1 MATQEPDT
9 QEPKKMSDEQL
20 KALKRQ
26 VSGIPH
32 SLYTAAPAKPEAN
45 AKQSKAEQSKT
56 SAEENKK

>member
-9 QEPKKMSDEQL
+9 QESLKKTDEQL

-32 SLYTAAPAKPEAN
+32 SLYTAAPAKPETDAE
-45 AKQSKAEQSKT
+45 KAERAKT
-56 SAEENKK
+56 AEQPKK